1 MEINVYIGGIPGK
14 DCGGFCKFCYYRSLD
29 YRKLEDLTC
38 GYCPPN
44 QKGCN
49 YCNQLKDVIS
59 DFKPLNNVIM
69 DFNKELIW
77 KNFFGELNYNDLKIN
92 LCSLGD
98 ITFYPHLEELIG
110 KLKGYGLP
118 ILLNYTSGKGIKNFK
133 MIENILNLGIDEM
146 NISIFSCNP
155 DLRRKWMGDKS
166 PEMSFKAFEIFSQNI
181 DVNASSVVIPGVT
194 DLEDLYRTGNIL
206 EEWGVKTFHL
216 LRFGNFQNQG
226 NIFNN
231 RPIIDDIIPH
241 SFEEFQEIVRAI
253 HNEFNFTV
261 IGLPTFYPEN
271 DIPYI
276 LSNNKYGSYLKFLPE
291 ITSKATII
299 TSKLSI
305 KYLQKIFSKIDK
317 NGLVNIISVDKEL
330 GDLIRPEDLS
340 SINLD
345 DLKNKVIIPGN
356 ALMRDD
362 EAEKLLNKDGKL
374 KRIIRGPYALTPVT
388 EENTIIKETA
398 INFELNAF
406 TNLINL
412 INS

>member
-1 MEINVYIGGIPGK
+1 MEIIAYVGGTPGK
-14 DCGGFCKFCYYRSLD
+14 DCGGFCKFCYYRSID

-38 GYCPPN
+38 RYCPPN

-59 DFKPLNNVIM
+59 DFKYPENVIM
-69 DFNKELIW
+69 DFNKELFW
-77 KNFFGELNYNDLKIN
+77 NNLFGKLNYNNLKIN
-92 LCSLGD
+92 LFSIGD
-98 ITFYPHLEELIG
+98 ITFYPHLEVLIG
-110 KLKGYGLP
+110 KLKEYGLP
-118 ILLNYTSGKGIKNFK
+118 ILLNYTSGKGIKNYR
-133 MIENILNLGIDEM
+133 MIENILKLGVDEM
-146 NISIFSCNP
+146 NVSIFSCNP
-155 DLRRKWMGDKS
+155 ELRRKWMGDTS
-166 PEMSFKAFEIFSQNI
+166 PEMSIKAFEIFSQNI

-194 DLEDLYRTGNIL
+194 DFEDLYRTGSIL
-206 EEWGVKTFHL
+206 EEWGVKSFHL

-241 SFEEFQEIVRAI
+241 SFEEFQEIVLAI
-253 HNEFNFTV
+253 HNEFNFKV
-261 IGLPTFYPEN
+261 VGLPIFYPEN

-276 LSNNKYGSYLKFLPE
+276 LSNNKYSSYLKLLPE
-291 ITSKATII
+291 ITSNATII
-299 TSKLSI
+299 TSKLSE
-305 KYLQKIFSKIDK
+305 KYLQKIFSNIDK

-340 SINLD
+340 TINLD
-345 DLKNKVIIPGN
+345 DLKNKIIIPGN

-362 EAEKLLNKDGKL
+362 EAEKLLNKDGRL
-374 KRIIRGPYALTPVT
+374 KRIIRGPYALTPVN
-388 EENTIIKETA
+388 EENTIIKERA
-398 INFELNAF
+398 IDFELNAF